1 LGHEGCGIV
10 QEIGPGVTNVQIGQ
24 KVVMH
29 WRPGKGIDSQF
40 PKYAYGEKV
49 FTSGKVTT
57 FSEFSIVSENR
68 LTPVPEDTPPE
79 LAALL
84 GCGMTTAFGVVTNES
99 GIKFGESIA
108 VVGCGG
114 VGLNLLQAAQMAS
127 ATPIIAIDI
136 NDNKSELAKNN
147 GASYFVNS
155 QSDMKELDFVT
166 DNLGIDIIIDTTGNS
181 ELIGK
186 LIPKLSNSGRFVL
199 VSQGGPSQ
207 KISFLGDSNFF
218 GDKGKHIWST
228 QGGRTDPTQDI
239 QRYLKLYK
247 AGYLTYEKMITHR
260 FELNSINE
268 ALDTLR
274 SGEAGRIMIQV
285 NGA

>member
-1 LGHEGCGIV
+1 
-10 QEIGPGVTNVQIGQ
+10 
-24 KVVMH
+24 
-29 WRPGKGIDSQF
+29 
-40 PKYAYGEKV
+40 
-49 FTSGKVTT
+49 
-57 FSEFSIVSENR
+57 
-68 LTPVPEDTPPE
+68 
-79 LAALL
+79 
-84 GCGMTTAFGVVTNES
+84 
-99 GIKFGESIA
+99 
-108 VVGCGG
+108 
-114 VGLNLLQAAQMAS
+114 
-127 ATPIIAIDI
+127 
-136 NDNKSELAKNN
+136 
-147 GASYFVNS
+147 
-155 QSDMKELDFVT
+155 
-166 DNLGIDIIIDTTGNS
+166 
-181 ELIGK
+181 
-186 LIPKLSNSGRFVL
+186 L